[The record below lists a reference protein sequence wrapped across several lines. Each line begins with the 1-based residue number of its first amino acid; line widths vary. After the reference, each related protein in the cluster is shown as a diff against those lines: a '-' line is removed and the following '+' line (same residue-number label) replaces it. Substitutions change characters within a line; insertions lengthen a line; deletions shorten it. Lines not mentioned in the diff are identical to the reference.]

1 MLERGACTFPL
12 ARRQPR
18 QGEQPLAGFLQ
29 AVGDSARLEPPLAD
43 EGSGAL
49 SRVVSALQRPC
60 DFSHRLK
67 YRTLASNAREAS
79 VPRRRLFGM
88 LWHRVNASNA
98 GQAPGGRQHTSSSTS
113 LRRATESSEPYAIA
127 ALVQRWSG
135 LFSYSAANA
144 VAQLKS

>member
-79 VPRRRLFGM
+79 VR
-88 LWHRVNASNA
+88 AE
-98 GQAPGGRQHTSSSTS
+98 PGVVHMQRIY
-113 LRRATESSEPYAIA
+113 LKESHYDQQQPY
-127 ALVQRWSG
+127 
-135 LFSYSAANA
+135 FE
-144 VAQLKS
+144 